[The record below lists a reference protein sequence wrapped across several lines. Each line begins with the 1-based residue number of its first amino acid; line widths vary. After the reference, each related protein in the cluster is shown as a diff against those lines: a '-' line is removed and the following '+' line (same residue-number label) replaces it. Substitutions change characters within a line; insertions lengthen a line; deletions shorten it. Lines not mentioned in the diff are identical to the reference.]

1 MISFI
6 DGNVYIQV
14 PPDAVDVLA
23 VAVLKEGRE
32 LVEDSIGAA
41 LDQVA
46 TSGTYQESL
55 LEDLVDN
62 CKYLAAFNTLLE
74 YYGEE

>member
-32 LVEDSIGAA
+32 LVEDSIE
-41 LDQVA
+41 
-46 TSGTYQESL
+46 GTLRRIIEDGMYRPNHV
-55 LEDLVDN
+55 EDLVDN